1 MAADSRQHVRLGGN
15 SRPWGAL
22 LLALV
27 LLTVGVV
34 ALGTWSLIMLG
45 VLGAHWADSALPLL
59 VVGLL
64 GGIPG
69 VYETSIAY
77 ATYKGW
83 PGYSYAQIP
92 RYTD

>member
-1 MAADSRQHVRLGGN
+1 M
-15 SRPWGAL
+15 
-22 LLALV
+22 LALV
-27 LLTVGVV
+27 LLSVGVI

-45 VLGAHWADSALPLL
+45 VLGDQWADNALPLF

-69 VYETSIAY
+69 AYETSIAY
-77 ATYKGW
+77 ATWKGW

>member
-1 MAADSRQHVRLGGN
+1 MAQRPHVRRGAD

-27 LLTVGVV
+27 LLFVGVI
-34 ALGTWSLIMLG
+34 ALGTWALIMLG
-45 VLGAHWADSALPLL
+45 VLGNQWADNALPLL
-59 VVGLL
+59 IVGLL

-69 VYETSIAY
+69 VYESTIAY

-83 PGYSYAQIP
+83 PGYSYSQIP
-92 RYTD
+92 RYID